1 MASFVARRP
10 PPDARKFFLHIAL
23 RPQDFGFVWTLFN
36 PLGSTGRTTRTS
48 TLRVVPGLAAVA
60 DRAAS
65 RSPKRPLTNVST
77 RHTGSLVRAGDLVFH
92 RIKRFFR
99 AADGAIHPLPERTGP
114 SALWYLGN
122 VDGPQRPRG

>member
-10 PPDARKFFLHIAL
+10 PPDARKLFLHIAL

-36 PLGSTGRTTRTS
+36 PLGSTGQAS
-48 TLRVVPGLAAVA
+48 GIPTLPVVPGLAAVA

-65 RSPKRPLTNVST
+65 RLPKSPLTMVSI

-99 AADGAIHPLPERTGP
+99 AADGTIHPLPERTGP
-114 SALWYLGN
+114 SALRYLGN
-122 VDGPQRPRG
+122 VDGPQRPLA

>member
-36 PLGSTGRTTRTS
+36 PLGSTGQAS
-48 TLRVVPGLAAVA
+48 GIPTLPVVPGLAAVA

-65 RSPKRPLTNVST
+65 RLAMIALTTLGLLTGHSPSLSQLAASPATNVK
-77 RHTGSLVRAGDLVFH
+77 D
-92 RIKRFFR
+92 
-99 AADGAIHPLPERTGP
+99 P
-114 SALWYLGN
+114 
-122 VDGPQRPRG
+122 